1 MPSFLDLA
9 IAGALRR
16 LAPPPPPPSM
26 PLPLSAEWF
35 AAQSAAREAATE
47 PRGFSRREYATAP
60 PPPENLFSVRE
71 YAISAPI
78 PEIEP
83 GENRVKSPMV
93 VPPGISFD

>member
-1 MPSFLDLA
+1 MPSLLDLA
-9 IAGALRR
+9 LTGALRR
-16 LAPPPPPPSM
+16 LSPPPPPSM
-26 PLPLSAEWF
+26 PLRFSAEWF
-35 AAQSAAREAATE
+35 AAQAEAREAATE
-47 PRGFSRREYATAP
+47 PRTFARREYATAP